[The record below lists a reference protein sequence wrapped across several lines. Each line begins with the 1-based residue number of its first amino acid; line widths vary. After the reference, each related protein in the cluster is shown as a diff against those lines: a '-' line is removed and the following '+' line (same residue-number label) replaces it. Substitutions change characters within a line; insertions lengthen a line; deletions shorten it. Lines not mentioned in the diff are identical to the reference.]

1 MRQVRAVRAALPE
14 TRVAV
19 MLLFPRSK
27 DKGELTP
34 WREVDVVNEML
45 WEALR
50 GTPHVTIVDC
60 TKPFL
65 ADGLVDASLLPDG
78 LHPNGAGAVAWAT
91 CLAKVTRRYL
101 APLPAPPAAPG
112 SLLDLS
118 SVV

>member
-1 MRQVRAVRAALPE
+1 MRAALPE

-27 DKGELTP
+27 DKGDLTP

-65 ADGLVDASLLPDG
+65 ADGAVNGAMLPDG
-78 LHPNGAGAVAWAT
+78 LHPNGAGAAAWAK
-91 CLAKVTRRYL
+91 CLGKVTRRYL
-101 APLPAPPAAPG
+101 PPLPSPPASA